1 MRTDDRNDSRMIF
14 FPSIRSCREARA
26 TARDSFACVSCAMRG
41 ESIYQWWSSILSH
54 CWLCRGRYSYI
65 HTFHSIRIY
74 RCKSNAMHENIQT
87 KYSVIELECV
97 WRFIHAYIHYFN
109 LILNLLL
116 YPSSPMAV
124 SVRLLVEHSTSVLSG
139 SMETNR
145 FLSGILF
152 AVVTLTWLSVLPF
165 MICSYRIQAGQ

>member
-1 MRTDDRNDSRMIF
+1 MRTDDRTDSRMIF

-65 HTFHSIRIY
+65 HTFHTFHSLRTH
-74 RCKSNAMHENIQT
+74 RDKSNAMHENIQT

-97 WRFIHAYIHYFN
+97 WRFIHTYKHYLH
-109 LILNLLL
+109 LILNLLS
-116 YPSSPMAV
+116 YACSPMAV

-152 AVVTLTWLSVLPF
+152 A
-165 MICSYRIQAGQ
+165 